1 MSAVARRGGLGK
13 RSTNAA
19 GIKQNID
26 NERNKFRARPNTY
39 ANSLRSSAARA
50 QRNEERYVNK
60 GLDQRRR
67 SPMMHDA
74 ININRKQND
83 RNHPDYNP
91 KESTRETAR
100 QAKMANRAENYD

>member
-1 MSAVARRGGLGK
+1 M
-13 RSTNAA
+13 
-19 GIKQNID
+19 
-26 NERNKFRARPNTY
+26 
-39 ANSLRSSAARA
+39 
-50 QRNEERYVNK
+50 NK